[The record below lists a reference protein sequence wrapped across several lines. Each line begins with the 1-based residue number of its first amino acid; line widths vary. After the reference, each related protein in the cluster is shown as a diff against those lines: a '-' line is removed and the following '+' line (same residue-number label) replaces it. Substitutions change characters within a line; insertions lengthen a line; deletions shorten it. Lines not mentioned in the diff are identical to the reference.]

1 MMKCC
6 IIINGYSELESM
18 MYQPMRL
25 KEELENRNIS
35 TDIIRNRVLL
45 SEIRNSVLKSELS
58 DYDFCIYL
66 DKDKYLLRCLEKSNI
81 PVFNAFEPI
90 EICDD
95 KMMTYIELA
104 NLGYDVPDTV
114 PGILCYD
121 PNANVKIEMIDFLEK
136 RFGYPFIVKESYG
149 SLGKGVFLVRNRQDA
164 INICNKVK
172 CSEHLFQEYIDSSE
186 GRDVR
191 AIVIGDEVIG
201 SMLRSSDSDFRSN
214 VENGGSATPYP
225 LDDDTKRMCVDIAK
239 DLGLHYCGI
248 DLLFTEDG
256 FRICE
261 VNSNA
266 FFREFEKVT
275 GINVA
280 AAYAEYIIKTLAE

>member
-1 MMKCC
+1 M
-6 IIINGYSELESM
+6 
-18 MYQPMRL
+18 
-25 KEELENRNIS
+25 
-35 TDIIRNRVLL
+35 
-45 SEIRNSVLKSELS
+45 
-58 DYDFCIYL
+58 
-66 DKDKYLLRCLEKSNI
+66 
-81 PVFNAFEPI
+81 
-90 EICDD
+90 
-95 KMMTYIELA
+95 
-104 NLGYDVPDTV
+104 
-114 PGILCYD
+114 
-121 PNANVKIEMIDFLEK
+121 
-136 RFGYPFIVKESYG
+136 KESYG
-149 SLGKGVFLVRNRQDA
+149 SLGKGVFLVRNRQHA

-172 CSEHLFQEYIDSSE
+172 CSAHLFQEYIDSSE